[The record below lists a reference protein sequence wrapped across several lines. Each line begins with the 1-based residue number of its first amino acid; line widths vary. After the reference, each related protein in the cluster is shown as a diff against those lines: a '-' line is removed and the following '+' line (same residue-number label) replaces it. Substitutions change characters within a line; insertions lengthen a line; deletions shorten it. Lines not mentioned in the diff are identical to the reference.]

1 MSQTPS
7 EEQQWQQPAW
17 DATSA
22 DPIADPPRADQGLAP
37 VAGEVLAPVAG
48 EVLVPARRRSPSA
61 LESTLTVVVSAVWPV
76 AIVAA
81 ILGYGSWVWN
91 IGAAIVLSSV
101 IGAINGELAKRRK
114 AG

>member
-17 DATSA
+17 DAASA
-22 DPIADPPRADQGLAP
+22 DPIADPPRDDQGMTP
-37 VAGEVLAPVAG
+37 VTGEI
-48 EVLVPARRRSPSA
+48 LVPARRTPPSA
-61 LESTLTVVVSAVWPV
+61 LESTLTVVVSAIWPV
-76 AIVAA
+76 AIVGA
-81 ILGYGSWVWN
+81 ILGYGGWVLN
-91 IGAAIVLSSV
+91 IGVAIVLSSV

>member
-17 DATSA
+17 DASSA
-22 DPIADPPRADQGLAP
+22 DPIADPPRADQGMTP
-37 VAGEVLAPVAG
+37 VTGEI
-48 EVLVPARRRSPSA
+48 LVPVRRTPPSA
-61 LESTLTVVVSAVWPV
+61 LESTLTVVLSAIWPV

-81 ILGYGSWVWN
+81 ILGYGGWVLN
-91 IGAAIVLSSV
+91 LGVAILLSSV
-101 IGAINGELAKRRK
+101 LGAINRELARRRK

>member
-37 VAGEVLAPVAG
+37 VAGEVLVPV
-48 EVLVPARRRSPSA
+48 RRRSPSA

>member
-37 VAGEVLAPVAG
+37 VAGEVL
-48 EVLVPARRRSPSA
+48 VPARRRPPSA

-91 IGAAIVLSSV
+91 LGAAIVLSSV
-101 IGAINGELAKRRK
+101 IGAINGELANRRK